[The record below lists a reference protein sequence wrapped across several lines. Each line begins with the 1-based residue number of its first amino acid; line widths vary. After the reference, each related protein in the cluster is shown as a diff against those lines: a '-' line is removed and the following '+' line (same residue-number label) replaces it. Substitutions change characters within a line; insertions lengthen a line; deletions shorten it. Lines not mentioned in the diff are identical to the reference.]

1 MVEEEGEDDLEHAG
15 FTAYL
20 QVLYISETYYEY
32 LKTARL
38 HDETRENP
46 FAEPL
51 NVYGNVENGY
61 GIFAG
66 YSSRTFEFDHRVRA
80 GRRAAA

>member
-1 MVEEEGEDDLEHAG
+1 MLTGERCQIGTPGGDARIPPG
-15 FTAYL
+15 L
-20 QVLYISETYYEY
+20 QVLHISEAYYEY

-38 HDETRENP
+38 HDESRENP

-66 YSSRTFEFDHRVRA
+66 YSSQTFELAFED
-80 GRRAAA
+80 